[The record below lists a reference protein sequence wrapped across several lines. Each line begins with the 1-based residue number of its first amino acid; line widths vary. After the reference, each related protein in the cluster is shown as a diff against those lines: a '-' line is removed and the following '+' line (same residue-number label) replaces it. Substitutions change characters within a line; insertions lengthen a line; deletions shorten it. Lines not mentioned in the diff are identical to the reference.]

1 MVSIA
6 FDFPLAELIVH
17 LIFATDFLARLKLQ
31 LEVLSC
37 YILQTDTYSDSEAW
51 IGLCSQYSFW
61 QKAGEPSSGWKLRMI
76 KIDPDFTVTVTNWLP
91 KALQQHKGNKLAK
104 GKWAGKIYIFPHQD
118 SNSPSFVVYNDLIS
132 SHMACAAQWQPRS
145 QLSLQAAILFQSF
158 SVSSTHLIH
167 NHLHSL
173 YNPIK

>member
-1 MVSIA
+1 MVSVA

-17 LIFATDFLARLKLQ
+17 LIFATDFLPRLKLQ
-31 LEVLSC
+31 LEALSC
-37 YILQTDTYSDSEAW
+37 YILQTDIYSDSEAW

-61 QKAGEPSSGWKLRMI
+61 QKTGKPFSGWKLRMI

-91 KALQQHKGNKLAK
+91 KASQQHKGSKLAK
-104 GKWAGKIYIFPHQD
+104 GNWARKIYIFLQQD

-167 NHLHSL
+167 NHRAYTTL
-173 YNPIK
+173 